1 MNDNNTKIT
10 VKKKPD
16 TLAEYRKNETA
27 EQKEIRL
34 AKARETRKKNTK
46 AKKNLK
52 YQLEQF
58 LKAKVGRPEW
68 GFVKNEETG
77 VYEYKQTGKLI
88 FKKNSEHLVER
99 LIDEAIDKDSKNVVS
114 AFKTIAE
121 ITGEYKEETKNHNI
135 VVRFENQDINI

>member
-1 MNDNNTKIT
+1 MNNNNTQII
-10 VKKKPD
+10 VKKKNN

-34 AKARETRKKNTK
+34 AKSRETRKKNTK
-46 AKKNLK
+46 EKKNLK

-68 GFVKNEETG
+68 GWVLDQETNT
-77 VYEYKQTGKLI
+77 YKYKQTGKLI
-88 FKKNSEHLVER
+88 FKKNSESLVER

-121 ITGEYKEETKNHNI
+121 ITGEYKEETKTHNL

>member
-10 VKKKPD
+10 VRKKPD

-46 AKKNLK
+46 EKKNLK

-68 GFVKNEETG
+68 GWVFDKESGT
-77 VYEYKQTGKLI
+77 YKYQQTGKLI

-99 LIDEAIDKDSKNVVS
+99 LIDEAIDKDSKM
-114 AFKTIAE
+114 
-121 ITGEYKEETKNHNI
+121 
-135 VVRFENQDINI
+135 